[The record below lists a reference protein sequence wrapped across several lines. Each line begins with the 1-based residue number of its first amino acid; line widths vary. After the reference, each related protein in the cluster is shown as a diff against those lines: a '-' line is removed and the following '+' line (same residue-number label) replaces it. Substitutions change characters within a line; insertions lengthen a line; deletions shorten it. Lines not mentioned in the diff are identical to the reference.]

1 MVDKSHNLN
10 YPQCCLPSLVCWYGC
25 GSPVRLAEER
35 LPRGGRRPLGA
46 RPEGRLAVQAPR
58 QDHRRLHRTEHLAHQ
73 RPDHPDGTTQR

>member
-35 LPRGGRRPLGA
+35 LPRGFCSSMGS
-46 RPEGRLAVQAPR
+46 RPEIGLAIQAPR
-58 QDHRRLHRTEHLAHQ
+58 QDDRRLHWTEHLAHQ
-73 RPDHPDGTTQR
+73 RPDHPNGTTQR